1 MGGNGTIVVFA
12 KCPLPGSSKTRLAPL
27 LGDDGAALLAQAML
41 SDVLSSLT
49 SCDRLRDTL
58 KLLVYAPGD
67 SITGSRMTKLL
78 ESLGL
83 SCRSSESY
91 TPRMDK
97 QTSWVLM
104 PMLSDSSDLTSSSL
118 GDKLMDALTRAREL
132 TDDGSP
138 VLFLGM
144 DSPELPIDEIV
155 RGFEVASSEDM
166 PRAHLCPA
174 NDGGYGLLALPPCAP
189 ASVFL
194 GIRWSCALTAIS
206 QLKAL
211 SDAGIDVSIGRLMYD
226 IDEPEDVRSLA
237 KRLSSPFSEE
247 ATSANCD
254 DDVLLRPSFEKSRV
268 GQKSRKCPHT
278 IEALSKLEVIS

>member
-1 MGGNGTIVVFA
+1 MGASGTIVVFA

-49 SCDRLRDTL
+49 ACADHLQDTL
-58 KLLVYAPGD
+58 KILVYAPGD
-67 SITGSRMTKLL
+67 SSTGSRMTKIL

-83 SCRSSESY
+83 SCCPSESY
-91 TPRMDK
+91 TPRKDN
-97 QTSWVLM
+97 TTNWVLM
-104 PMLSDSSDLTSSSL
+104 PMMSSDLTSSSL
-118 GDKLMDALTRAREL
+118 GDKLMDSLQRVREL

-144 DSPELPIDEIV
+144 DSPELPIDEII
-155 RGFEVASSEDM
+155 RGLEIASNKDR

-174 NDGGYGLLALPPCAP
+174 NDGGYGLLVLPSCAP
-189 ASVFL
+189 TSVFS

-211 SDAGIDVSIGRLMYD
+211 SDAGIDVSIGRLMHD

-237 KRLSSPFSEE
+237 KRLSSPCSEV
-247 ATSANCD
+247 AASVGN

-268 GQKSRKCPHT
+268 CRISDPRKCPHT
-278 IEALSKLEVIS
+278 TDALSKLEFVS